1 MTSFTSMSATS
12 MSMAARQRN
21 NESMVAIHA
30 KTSSVVGSAQ
40 ETLRCGGYV
49 ASRVFRILKAL
60 QSDAAKG
67 KEVERLLRQFPA
79 WDPYKA
85 FTIRRPCILKWCC
98 KKSAT

>member
-1 MTSFTSMSATS
+1 MH
-12 MSMAARQRN
+12 
-21 NESMVAIHA
+21 HA
-30 KTSSVVGSAQ
+30 KTSTSMSVVGGAQ
-40 ETLRCGGYV
+40 EMLRCGGYV

-85 FTIRRPCILKWCC
+85 LRHTSPVYPELVLLEVRNVSRLPQNT
-98 KKSAT
+98 AAA